1 MQYSLHLQFS
11 NPSKGKN
18 CKNVELNKEYR
29 YSPSYNREKKICE
42 KCNYVHLV
50 HCPINDLICDTKKKK
65 TRYIEKNSSNIDSRL
80 QHPHNKGIVYDKKCL
95 DENDEIKIEGL

>member
-18 CKNVELNKEYR
+18 CTNVELNKECG
-29 YSPSYNREKKICE
+29 YSPSYNKEKKICE

-50 HCPINDLICDTKKKK
+50 HCPINDLICHTKKKK
-65 TRYIEKNSSNIDSRL
+65 TRYIEKSSSKIDSRL
-80 QHPHNKGIVYDKKCL
+80 QNSHNKDIVCDKKCL
-95 DENDEIKIEGL
+95 DKNDKIKIEG